1 MQPMDPP
8 PELPPQ
14 AGPSAEAPPTSGPGA
29 SAALRPPPDDRA
41 VASIILGV
49 LSVIGCL
56 AWLGLPLGVP
66 AVLLGAR
73 AHRDIRRSAGMRGG
87 HGLATAGIVLGS
99 IGSTL
104 FFAWLGVVSIAIVRG
119 SAERALAGPT
129 ATPSVAEPITRTDTL
144 DHHTTTTPPAQPS
157 DGVVELHASL
167 GPLRAQLV
175 TQATAAHR
183 SGETLL
189 VETTAQR
196 CIPCAEVAAAAAD
209 TQVQQALTKVRFLR
223 LDVEEFRDELKALR
237 MNEPAV
243 PWFYVIDVRGR
254 PSDAISADEWDE
266 NVPANIAPVLS
277 AFVKGTLRARRQSW
291 RGETA
296 L

>member
-1 MQPMDPP
+1 MQPMEPT
-8 PELPPQ
+8 PEQP
-14 AGPSAEAPPTSGPGA
+14 AEESPTPAPAPD
-29 SAALRPPPDDRA
+29 AAAAMKPPPDDRA
-41 VASIILGV
+41 VASLILGV
-49 LSVIGCL
+49 LSVVGCL

-87 HGLATAGIVLGS
+87 HGVATAGIVLGS
-99 IGSTL
+99 IGATL
-104 FFAWLGVVSIAIVRG
+104 FFAWLGVVSIALVRG
-119 SAERALAGPT
+119 SAELARAIPAAAAP
-129 ATPSVAEPITRTDTL
+129 VAEPITRTDAL
-144 DHHTTTTPPAQPS
+144 DRHATTAPPEAPS

-167 GPLRAQLV
+167 GPLRAQLA
-175 TQATAAHR
+175 TQATAARR

-209 TQVQQALTKVRFLR
+209 AQVQQALKKVRFLR
-223 LDVEEFRDELKALR
+223 VDVGEFRDELKALR
-237 MNEPAV
+237 MNEPEV
-243 PWFYVIDVRGR
+243 PWFYVVDVRGH

-266 NVPANIAPVLS
+266 NVPANIAPVLG